1 MIFTGT
7 EVDQRKKCAVVKWIN
22 LISLVIRLQWWYS
35 VMAGNEESQI
45 SARKYPEEE
54 VEHICQLLPGHGFL
68 GDKIKTNRYTSKDIK
83 DVADQLEAKHLQQTT
98 GTADPKPRTLVNL
111 NRKEK
116 NAGLRI
122 DLQGVI
128 QVGR

>member
-1 MIFTGT
+1 
-7 EVDQRKKCAVVKWIN
+7 
-22 LISLVIRLQWWYS
+22 
-35 VMAGNEESQI
+35 MAGNEESQI

-54 VEHICQLLPGHGFL
+54 VEHICQLLPAGHGFL